1 MCVKEIH
8 SFFYIQKDVLGISE
22 VNFSGNK
29 MIEKSI
35 NKKPWKFRSLFYF
48 EMINT
53 CHRLL
58 FSSMKILIPRYNM
71 ISENLYV
78 HTWFIPYSSTHGS
91 MVLHISK
98 GAMAKALMRA
108 CGQFP
113 WTLISQVLTPSV
125 VRVSSSTT
133 SAIPIVQQ
141 CSNRVKWAKKNEN
154 QYLPKAKKCFF
165 EISFIGVANTS
176 NCTFLFIL
184 AHYAAQW
191 FTRFPSVRH
200 FFYYTFA
207 AFVVLQN
214 MKMSTFQTD

>member
-1 MCVKEIH
+1 
-8 SFFYIQKDVLGISE
+8 
-22 VNFSGNK
+22 

-71 ISENLYV
+71 ISENLYYV

-141 CSNRVKWAKKNEN
+141 CSNRVKWAKKMKINIYQRLKNVSLKSLLLEYSE
-154 QYLPKAKKCFF
+154 YLKLYL
-165 EISFIGVANTS
+165 FIYFSPLCSAMVYKVPVRP
-176 NCTFLFIL
+176 TFLLLYVCGIRCSAKHENEYFSNRLIKKRNTCNIL
-184 AHYAAQW
+184 
-191 FTRFPSVRH
+191 
-200 FFYYTFA
+200 
-207 AFVVLQN
+207 
-214 MKMSTFQTD
+214 

>member
-8 SFFYIQKDVLGISE
+8 SYFYIQKDVLGISE

-53 CHRLL
+53 CHWFL

-141 CSNRVKWAKKNEN
+141 CSNRVKWAKK
-154 QYLPKAKKCFF
+154 
-165 EISFIGVANTS
+165 
-176 NCTFLFIL
+176 
-184 AHYAAQW
+184 
-191 FTRFPSVRH
+191 
-200 FFYYTFA
+200 
-207 AFVVLQN
+207 
-214 MKMSTFQTD
+214 MKINIYQRLKIVSLKSLLLE